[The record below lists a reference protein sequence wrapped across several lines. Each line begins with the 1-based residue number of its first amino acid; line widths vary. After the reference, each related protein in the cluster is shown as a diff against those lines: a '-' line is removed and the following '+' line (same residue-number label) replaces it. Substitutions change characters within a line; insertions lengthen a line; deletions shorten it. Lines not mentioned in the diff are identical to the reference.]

1 MQKELVYEQHLSLTT
16 YSRTKT
22 FLDPADT
29 FIPSCFNKNI
39 KSILI
44 YLDPAAFYQF
54 ALKLET
60 RLCNLRRIR
69 DCDLD
74 EMIPSQTKIGR
85 LTITVTYGTT
95 CPHSSQ
101 YENLRRREGH
111 RRSVWYSSPIDTHW
125 QSSNL
130 RLLKHQ

>member
-69 DCDLD
+69 DRYLR
-74 EMIPSQTKIGR
+74 IVSVSVPRR
-85 LTITVTYGTT
+85 LNKN
-95 CPHSSQ
+95 Q
-101 YENLRRREGH
+101 L
-111 RRSVWYSSPIDTHW
+111 
-125 QSSNL
+125 Q
-130 RLLKHQ
+130 